1 MSNNE
6 IKLTDQQIEYIA
18 RYISKEP
25 SELSELQK
33 LEVEKWR
40 KEIPFFEKEFQN
52 YSKLWEETHRLGK
65 NLSKNYSP
73 NTEKGWQ
80 KLSSQIKEYEANKSV
95 EAEKTNWVKP
105 ATIPTTKS
113 ISIWKEFSK
122 IAAVLIIGLG
132 LGWWINSIQTT
143 SDSVSSSNQIIV
155 HQHSDTPFI
164 LPDGSKDLA

>member
-52 YSKLWEETHRLGK
+52 YSKLWEET
-65 NLSKNYSP
+65 Y
-73 NTEKGWQ
+73 
-80 KLSSQIKEYEANKSV
+80 
-95 EAEKTNWVKP
+95 
-105 ATIPTTKS
+105 
-113 ISIWKEFSK
+113 
-122 IAAVLIIGLG
+122 
-132 LGWWINSIQTT
+132 
-143 SDSVSSSNQIIV
+143 
-155 HQHSDTPFI
+155 
-164 LPDGSKDLA
+164 